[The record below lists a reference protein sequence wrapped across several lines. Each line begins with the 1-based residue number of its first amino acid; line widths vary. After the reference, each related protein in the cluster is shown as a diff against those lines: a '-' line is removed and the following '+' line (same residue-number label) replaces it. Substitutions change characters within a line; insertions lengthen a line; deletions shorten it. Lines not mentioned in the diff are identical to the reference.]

1 MKVKDLRIGDWV
13 TNKLSGCKGQ
23 VEEIYGDSVKLK
35 DDSVYDISFIQPL
48 YLTEEILRDSGFGK
62 DFAHMESMSQ
72 YECMYFMKDEC
83 YLGKDIRGFDLCSV
97 YLTNDQ
103 CWGSITIARVIF
115 VHELQHIF
123 QVLGLDLELNLDS
136 LA

>member
-13 TNKLSGCKGQ
+13 TNKLTGCKGQ
-23 VEEIYGDSVKLK
+23 VEEIYSDSVKLK
-35 DDSVYDISFIQPL
+35 DDSAYDISFIQPL

-62 DFAHMESMSQ
+62 DFGHMESMSQ
-72 YECMYFMKDEC
+72 YECMYFMKDET
-83 YLGKDIRGFDLCSV
+83 YLGKDIRGFDLCAV
-97 YLTNDQ
+97 YLTDDQ
-103 CWGSITIARVIF
+103 RWEPITIARVIF

-123 QVLGLDLELNLDS
+123 QILGLDLELNLDS

>member
-13 TNKLSGCKGQ
+13 TNKMTGCKGQ
-23 VEEIYGDSVKLK
+23 VEEIYSDSVKLK

-48 YLTEEILRDSGFGK
+48 YLTEDILRDSGFGK

-72 YECMYFMKDEC
+72 YECMYFMKDETF
-83 YLGKDIRGFDLCSV
+83 LGKDIRGFDLCAV
-97 YLTNDQ
+97 YLTDDQ
-103 CWGSITIARVIF
+103 RWESITIARVIF

>member
-13 TNKLSGCKGQ
+13 TNKLTGCKGQ
-23 VEEIYGDSVKLK
+23 VEEIYSDSVKLK

-62 DFAHMESMSQ
+62 DFGHMESMSQ
-72 YECMYFMKDEC
+72 YECMYFMKDETF
-83 YLGKDIRGFDLCSV
+83 LGKDIRGFDLCAV
-97 YLTNDQ
+97 YLTDDQ
-103 CWGSITIARVIF
+103 RWESITIARVIF
-115 VHELQHIF
+115 VHDLQHIF
-123 QVLGLDLELNLDS
+123 QVLGLDFELNLDS

>member
-13 TNKLSGCKGQ
+13 TNKMTGCKGQ
-23 VEEIYGDSVKLK
+23 VEEIYSDSVKLK

-62 DFAHMESMSQ
+62 DFGHMESMSQ
-72 YECMYFMKDEC
+72 YECMYFMKDETF
-83 YLGKDIRGFDLCSV
+83 LGKDIRGFDLCAV
-97 YLTNDQ
+97 YLTDDQ
-103 CWGSITIARVIF
+103 RWESITIARVIF
-115 VHELQHIF
+115 VHDLQHIF